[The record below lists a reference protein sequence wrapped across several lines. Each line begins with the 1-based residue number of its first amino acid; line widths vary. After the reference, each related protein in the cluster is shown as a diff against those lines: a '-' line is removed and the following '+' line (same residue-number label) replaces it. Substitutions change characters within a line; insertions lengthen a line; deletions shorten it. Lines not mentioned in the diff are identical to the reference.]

1 MTPFDAELKRALARR
16 EPSEDFSARVLQ
28 QAHEQAGQTVAVRRL
43 PRRLLTWALAA
54 ALVLAA
60 GAGIAYQGHERAMR
74 GQAAKQKLLVA
85 LQIAGSKLHQARQ
98 QVMQVEGM
106 EIE

>member
-1 MTPFDAELKRALARR
+1 MTPFEAELKRALARR
-16 EPSEDFSARVLQ
+16 EPSEDFSERVLQ
-28 QAHEQAGQTVAVRRL
+28 QTQVGQTTAFRRL
-43 PRRLLTWALAA
+43 GRRMFTWALAA
-54 ALVLAA
+54 VLLLAT
-60 GAGIAYQGHERAMR
+60 GGGIAYQRHERAVR

>member
-1 MTPFDAELKRALARR
+1 MTPFEAELKRALALR

-28 QAHEQAGQTVAVRRL
+28 QAQVRQTTVFRLRR
-43 PRRLLTWALAA
+43 RMFTFALAA
-54 ALVLAA
+54 ALLLATC
-60 GAGIAYQGHERAMR
+60 GGIAYQRHERAVR
-74 GQAAKQKLLVA
+74 GQAAKEKLLVA

-98 QVMQVEGM
+98 QVMEMEGM